1 MQNNYYVYIYRD
13 PLDDTPF
20 YVGKGCEDR
29 YKKHLYEKK
38 ETTENLRKYS
48 KIQKIL
54 CNKQSP
60 IIEFF
65 RTNLTEDE
73 AYKIEERLI
82 AFYGRKDYDLGGIL
96 TNICSS
102 SRPPSNK
109 GKVCKESTK
118 KKISQSNLGRV
129 FSEEHKIKL
138 SLAAKNRPKRV
149 MSQDT
154 KNKISASNKG
164 KIRTN
169 EYLERISSI
178 RKGKKWYSNPI
189 TGKRTQCY
197 PGLQPE
203 GFIAR
208 R

>member
-20 YVGKGCEDR
+20 YIGKG
-29 YKKHLYEKK
+29 
-38 ETTENLRKYS
+38 
-48 KIQKIL
+48 
-54 CNKQSP
+54 
-60 IIEFF
+60 
-65 RTNLTEDE
+65 
-73 AYKIEERLI
+73 
-82 AFYGRKDYDLGGIL
+82 
-96 TNICSS
+96 
-102 SRPPSNK
+102 
-109 GKVCKESTK
+109 CKESTK

-149 MSQDT
+149 MSKDT

-178 RKGKKWYSNPI
+178 RKGKNGI
-189 TGKRTQCY
+189 VIQ
-197 PGLQPE
+197 
-203 GFIAR
+203 
-208 R
+208 